1 MGLWAETDADK
12 VGLQQ
17 GATPV
22 TETGECGEGAA
33 GGGRGKTRGPVRDP
47 PGQTEGSANRT
58 PRNSLKNWGAEGNL
72 GLGKAGCQ
80 PPPCSS
86 CFFTGCFRPPYLVDR
101 TALVEFWDRIA
112 TTSPP

>member
-80 PPPCSS
+80 PAPLLELLLHGLLPAPLPC
-86 CFFTGCFRPPYLVDR
+86 
-101 TALVEFWDRIA
+101 
-112 TTSPP
+112 